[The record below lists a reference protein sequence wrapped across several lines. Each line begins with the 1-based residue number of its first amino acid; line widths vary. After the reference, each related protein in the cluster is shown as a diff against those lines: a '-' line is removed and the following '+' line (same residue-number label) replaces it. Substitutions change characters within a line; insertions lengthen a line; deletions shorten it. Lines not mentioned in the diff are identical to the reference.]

1 MSHFEKMFND
11 EVRDKKRAGSGI
23 FSRVSTRRGGSN
35 KALRTPYYYMSTKE
49 KKELNGEAVTIYNM
63 REIIHYNDFLKKSR
77 KDQIELMTYW
87 RKIYT
92 VTDITNGMGI
102 SKGLFYKVIE
112 QLGLQKRK
120 LRKDILSEERLQEI
134 LASPEFIEFEFIKQ
148 INPSQRNAIIN
159 NYLKRVEPQTL
170 VSLFEKWEGAD
181 IRYLYNHYRK
191 FENNKNDEDILD
203 NASITNDT
211 PIEKHSKNNESD
223 HIEETMTQEEIA
235 PEEYKKTATMGIDS
249 QIDIE
254 TNSFT
259 FEMKGSYSKDI
270 IIKRIQLALEALGD
284 EEGDLNLEIRINNK
298 KRSEQ

>member
-1 MSHFEKMFND
+1 MSHIERMFNE
-11 EVRDKKRAGSGI
+11 EVREKKRAGSGI

-35 KALRTPYYYMSTKE
+35 KALRTPYYYMSAKE
-49 KKELNGEAVTIYNM
+49 KKDLNGEAVTIYNM

-87 RKIYT
+87 RKVYT

-102 SKGLFYKVIE
+102 SKELFYRTIE
-112 QLGLQKRK
+112 QLGLKKRK

-148 INPSQRNAIIN
+148 VNPSQRNAIIN
-159 NYLKRVEPQTL
+159 NYVNRVEPQTL
-170 VSLFEKWEGAD
+170 VSLSEKWEGSD
-181 IRYLYNHYRK
+181 IRYMYNHYRRS
-191 FENNKNDEDILD
+191 ENKNDEGILS
-203 NASITNDT
+203 NTSIITDT
-211 PIEKHSKNNESD
+211 PIEKHSENNEPD
-223 HIEETMTQEEIA
+223 HINETITKEEMVSEEH
-235 PEEYKKTATMGIDS
+235 KKNATMAIDS

-259 FEMKGSYSKDI
+259 FEMKGSYSKDVI
-270 IIKRIQLALEALGD
+270 IRRIQLALEALDD